1 MGSTRLPGKV
11 MMLVDGEPL
20 LKFQVDRIKLSKKI
34 DKIIIATSKLPIDD
48 EIKLFCN
55 SYGIECY
62 RGSEVDVLDRYFEA
76 AKFFN
81 ANLIVRITADCPLI
95 DPKVIDRLVKLH
107 ESSMADYSSNTV
119 PPDTSTWPDGS
130 DVEVFTYKALEI
142 AHKNTTDAS
151 EREHV
156 TFYFWKNKKNNFK
169 LEQLSNSDNW
179 SKYRFTVD
187 YLEDFEVV
195 KFLISELKRKRVFG
209 HINEIV
215 DILKENPRVV
225 EINSKYHFGIGW

>member
-1 MGSTRLPGKV
+1 